1 MAMFATIAASS
12 LFQGASTVAA
22 IGSAVGG
29 VGSVVQGFSQGRALD
44 RRADQEITA
53 AGARARMLNRDNR
66 RQAGATRAAMAASG
80 LTITG
85 SPLDLIADQANL
97 MELNEQ
103 LTRYDGQVR
112 AATMRDRAD
121 QARLGGLVDG
131 VGSAFQAGTTL
142 LGDRLDFARIFGNPR
157 PQAVGGGGGGLS
169 FGGLVGSAG
178 GGLGV
183 LV

>member
-1 MAMFATIAASS
+1 MAMFATLAASS

-66 RQAGATRAAMAASG
+66 RQAGATRAAMGASG
-80 LTITG
+80 LVISG

-112 AATMRDRAD
+112 AAGFRD
-121 QARLGGLVDG
+121 QANQSRLGGLVG
-131 VGSAFQAGTTL
+131 GLGAAFSASTTL
-142 LGDRLDFARIFGNPR
+142 LGDRLDFARVFGSGR
-157 PQAVGGGGGGLS
+157 PEALGGGLS
-169 FGGLVGSAG
+169 FGGVVGAG
-178 GGLGV
+178 QPGLGV